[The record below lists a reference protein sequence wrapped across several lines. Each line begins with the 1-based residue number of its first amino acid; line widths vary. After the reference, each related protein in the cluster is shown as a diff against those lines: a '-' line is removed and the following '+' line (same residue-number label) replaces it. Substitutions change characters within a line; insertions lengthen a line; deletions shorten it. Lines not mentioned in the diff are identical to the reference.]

1 MFDFNFMGGG
11 TMHIAI
17 RGHHLAITP
26 AIEEQ
31 ITEQFSKIT
40 QHLDQVCSMQVKLQ
54 KDHRLNSRSHKGQD
68 NHHAE
73 VILRVPGKELVAKAT
88 ADDMYQAIHKISEK
102 LKRQLARQKLTH
114 NQLAN
119 KPLHKLVA

>member
-40 QHLDQVCSMQVKLQ
+40 QH
-54 KDHRLNSRSHKGQD
+54 
-68 NHHAE
+68 
-73 VILRVPGKELVAKAT
+73 
-88 ADDMYQAIHKISEK
+88 
-102 LKRQLARQKLTH
+102 
-114 NQLAN
+114 
-119 KPLHKLVA
+119 